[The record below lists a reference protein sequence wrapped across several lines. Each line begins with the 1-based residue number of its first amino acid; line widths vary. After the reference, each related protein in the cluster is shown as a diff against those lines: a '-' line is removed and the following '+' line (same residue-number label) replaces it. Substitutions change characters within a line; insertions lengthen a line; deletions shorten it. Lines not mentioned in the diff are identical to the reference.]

1 MAKDD
6 KDRAGERDEDLF
18 GRAQRHASDAA
29 RRVDRDDDQ
38 RFGESEPDSGSESP
52 DPGYSAFAEAL
63 DDPLAEW
70 PGPDAVLEELP
81 EMRAREAP
89 AHAADEDVVDDFL
102 NDLDDADSDYSDSGY
117 RASDYD
123 EDSGAPGA
131 ETPAG
136 DSAFIDTMRDA
147 RANLAREMRE
157 SEGARAVRAKAD
169 TPSAPAPAKAAK
181 ERPSGPPLGT
191 IALVALALIA
201 LGAGAYGVI
210 QQRGAMQTEIRELQA
225 QLANTLSAEEAA
237 AERERQRQIE
247 LENETLRSEREALQA
262 DNAALGERVDRLQAQ
277 LAPQQAS
284 NEQAAAAQKAAAQ
297 REAAARETERQLAR
311 RQREESAGAQAAA
324 NASAPAGPWF
334 VNFGSY
340 ARRQAA
346 DRWASRLTVGEGRV
360 VVRTAS
366 TAGKTVYRVRV
377 VDLATRD
384 AAERVATALER
395 QYALPRLWVGRVR
408 P

>member
-18 GRAQRHASDAA
+18 GRAQRDASDAA
-29 RRVDRDDDQ
+29 RRIDRDDDP
-38 RFGESEPDSGSESP
+38 RFTESEPDSGSEPP

-70 PGPDAVLEELP
+70 PAPDAVLEELP
-81 EMRAREAP
+81 EMRAREAR

-102 NDLDDADSDYSDSGY
+102 NDLDDADSDYS
-117 RASDYD
+117 ASDYG
-123 EDSGAPGA
+123 ENRGAPDA

-169 TPSAPAPAKAAK
+169 TPSAPAPAKSAK

-191 IALVALALIA
+191 IALAALALIA

-262 DNAALGERVDRLQAQ
+262 DNAALSERVDRLQAQ
-277 LAPQQAS
+277 LARQQAS

-297 REAAARETERQLAR
+297 REASARKAERQLAR

-324 NASAPAGPWF
+324 NASTPAGPWF

-340 ARRQAA
+340 AQRQVA

-360 VVRTAS
+360 VVKTAS
-366 TAGKTVYRVRV
+366 AAGKTVYRVRV

-384 AAERVATALER
+384 AAERVAIVLER
-395 QYALPRLWVGRVR
+395 QHALPPLWVGRV
-408 P
+408 PP

>member
-6 KDRAGERDEDLF
+6 KDRADQRNEDLF
-18 GRAQRHASDAA
+18 GRAEHDASDAA
-29 RRVDRDDDQ
+29 RRIDRDDDP
-38 RFGESEPDSGSESP
+38 RFPESEPDSGSEPP

-70 PGPDAVLEELP
+70 PAPDAVLEELP

-102 NDLDDADSDYSDSGY
+102 NDLDDADSDYS
-117 RASDYD
+117 ASDYD

-169 TPSAPAPAKAAK
+169 TPSAPAPANTAK
-181 ERPSGPPLGT
+181 ERRDPPLGT

-262 DNAALGERVDRLQAQ
+262 DNAALSERVDRLQAQ
-277 LAPQQAS
+277 LARQQAS
-284 NEQAAAAQKAAAQ
+284 NEQAAAAQKAAAR
-297 REAAARETERQLAR
+297 REAAAREAERQLAR

-324 NASAPAGPWF
+324 NASAPAGTWF

-340 ARRQAA
+340 ARRQVA
-346 DRWASRLTVGEGRV
+346 DRWASRLTVSEGRV
-360 VVRTAS
+360 VVKTAS
-366 TAGKTVYRVRV
+366 IAGKTVYRVRV

-384 AAERVATALER
+384 AAERVAIALER
-395 QYALPRLWVGRVR
+395 QHTLSPRWVGKVR

>member
-18 GRAQRHASDAA
+18 GRAQRDASDAA
-29 RRVDRDDDQ
+29 RRIDRDDDR
-38 RFGESEPDSGSESP
+38 RFPESEPDSGSESP

-70 PGPDAVLEELP
+70 PGPDAVLEDLP

-102 NDLDDADSDYSDSGY
+102 NDLDNADSDYSDSGY
-117 RASDYD
+117 VENR
-123 EDSGAPGA
+123 GTPGA

-147 RANLAREMRE
+147 RANLAREMRA

-181 ERPSGPPLGT
+181 ERPSGPPFGA
-191 IALVALALIA
+191 IALVALAPIA

-210 QQRGAMQTEIRELQA
+210 QQRGAMQSEIRELQA

-262 DNAALGERVDRLQAQ
+262 DNAALSERVDRLQAQ
-277 LAPQQAS
+277 LAQQQAS

-297 REAAARETERQLAR
+297 REAAARETARQLAR
-311 RQREESAGAQAAA
+311 RPREESAGAQAAA
-324 NASAPAGPWF
+324 SASAPAEPWF

-340 ARRQAA
+340 ARRQVA

-360 VVRTAS
+360 VVKTVS

-384 AAERVATALER
+384 AAERVAIALER
-395 QYALPRLWVGRVR
+395 QHAVSPLWVGRVR